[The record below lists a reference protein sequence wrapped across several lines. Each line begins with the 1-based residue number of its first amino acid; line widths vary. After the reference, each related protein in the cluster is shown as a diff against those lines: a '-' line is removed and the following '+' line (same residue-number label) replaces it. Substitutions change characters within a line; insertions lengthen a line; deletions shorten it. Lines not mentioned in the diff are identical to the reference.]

1 MKINKTLKTLLKICV
16 SLGALAFVF
25 TKIDFRGTWQT
36 ICGVSPWWLAVAILV
51 YALSQAV
58 SSERVRLML
67 SAVPVKIQAKVNL
80 KLYWLGMFYNFFLPG
95 GVGGDGY
102 KVFWIHRRYGTKVKP
117 AILALLG
124 DRMSG
129 LAAILFYTVAYAAFR
144 PGLAQSVG
152 MPVVEEL
159 RLWLLALI
167 PVGAWAY
174 WLFFKFFQRNL
185 STAALKAMA
194 VSLVVQGLQMATAA
208 AILQG
213 LDADGSQADY
223 LFLFLLSSIASAVPV
238 TIGGVGA
245 REVAFMIGS
254 RYLCVEP
261 SCAISLSLLFYAVS
275 LLCSLPGI
283 YYSFH
288 SDKIDG
294 RPAPFPEQPVELTDI
309 IENAGEQTDN
319 SPRNNE

>member
-1 MKINKTLKTLLKICV
+1 MKLNKTLKTLLKTCV

-25 TKIDFRGTWQT
+25 TKIDFHGTWRT
-36 ICGVSPWWLAVAILV
+36 ILGVSPWWLIVAIVV
-51 YALSQAV
+51 YALSQFI

-67 SAVPVKIQAKVNL
+67 AALPVAISRCVNL
-80 KLYWLGMFYNFFLPG
+80 RLYWLGMFYNFFLPG

-102 KVFWIHRRYGTKVKP
+102 KVFWINRRYGTRVKS

-129 LAAILFYTVAYAAFR
+129 LAAIFVYTIAYAAFR

-152 MPVVEEL
+152 MPAVEEF
-159 RLWLLALI
+159 RLWLLLLI
-167 PVGAWAY
+167 PAGIWAY
-174 WLFFKFFQRNL
+174 WLFFRFFQRNIA
-185 STAALKAMA
+185 SASIKAMGI
-194 VSLVVQGLQMATAA
+194 SLVVQGLQMATAA

-213 LDADGSQADY
+213 LDANGSQADY

-254 RYLCVEP
+254 RYLHVDP
-261 SCAISLSLLFYAVS
+261 NCAISLSLLFYAVS

-288 SDKIDG
+288 SDRVDG
-294 RPAPFPEQPVELTDI
+294 KPSPVPNQSVEMTDI
-309 IENAGEQTDN
+309 IENSD
-319 SPRNNE
+319 